1 MPRFIT
7 AFTPDVTGITQFLY
21 LFFNRTTGYGER
33 RGYFIKS
40 DSRIALNL
48 FNDLSRTYPELYP
61 ELWHRLSKESNF
73 PDGSLTY
80 LESLGA

>member
-7 AFTPDVTGITQFLY
+7 AFTPNVTSITQFLY
-21 LFFNRTTGYGER
+21 LFFNRTTGYGEH

-48 FNDLSRTYPELYP
+48 FNDLSRTYPEL
-61 ELWHRLSKESNF
+61 WHRLSKESNF

-80 LESLGA
+80 SESLGA